1 MSVAER
7 QLALDL
13 PHRPAL
19 EREDFLVTTANA
31 MAVAWIDQWPQWG
44 QPALLLYGPAS
55 SGKTHLASVWRR
67 VSGAVMVQPEAL
79 LERDPP
85 ELLVGAAGA
94 VVDDLDRLLDTV
106 AEASEIERALF
117 HLYNVLREQGGHLLV
132 TGCALPKQ
140 WALTLPDLR
149 SRLAAAPA
157 VEIGP
162 PDDRLLEAVMVKL
175 FADRQLRVAP
185 EVIRFLLARM
195 ERSFA
200 AVRALVAA
208 LDRASLA
215 ERRDITI
222 PLARRVLD
230 DIQGY
235 TENEAHEEGS

>member
-19 EREDFLVTTANA
+19 AREDFLVTSANA
-31 MAVAWIDQWPQWG
+31 MAVAWIDQWPRWG
-44 QPALLLYGPAS
+44 QPALLLHGPAG
-55 SGKTHLASVWRR
+55 SGKTHLASVWQRL
-67 VSGAVMVQPEAL
+67 SGAVLAEPDAL
-79 LERDPP
+79 LECDPP
-85 ELLVGAAGA
+85 ELLKDAPGA
-94 VVDDLDRLLDTV
+94 VIDDLDRLL
-106 AEASEIERALF
+106 EAIPEPEEVERRVF
-117 HLYNVLREQGGHLLV
+117 HLYNVLRERSGHLLV
-132 TGCALPKQ
+132 TGRAFPRQ
-140 WALTLPDLR
+140 WPLTLPDLR

-157 VEIGP
+157 AEIGA
-162 PDDRLLEAVMVKL
+162 PDDRLIEAVLVKL

-222 PLARRVLD
+222 PLARRVLEEL
-230 DIQGY
+230 QGY
-235 TENEAHEEGS
+235 QDNDRQEGS